1 LDICKHFS
9 KFVNNEIFNTMK
21 KYTFFSLIISFI
33 VLFSSCKKDDTA
45 PRIFFDGDTE
55 TSQTWVLQE
64 YYTLPTATASDNVDG
79 DLTTSIVITNNL
91 TFYNEREVA
100 SDDGTYV
107 LSDKVTA
114 GVKGFV
120 GKNGNYTITYS
131 ATDAAGNTG
140 TKSISV
146 AVKNSMVAWTETAS
160 GTRISYQTRRE
171 KIEGNLDI
179 GGVYK
184 IYTSHPADSY
194 HHPTYDFNEGV
205 TTDLR
210 VDRNTNYKVKISRLA
225 NITGLSIS
233 FVFNRFSNEISIPT
247 QMVTGDE
254 YENKY
259 ATEKTEYMYIVTK
272 NGDCAYGVFQFYIT
286 YQVARYKES
295 TISDYAYEFE
305 GKYWKLDRKATYK
318 ETFIKE

>member
-1 LDICKHFS
+1 
-9 KFVNNEIFNTMK
+9 MK

-33 VLFSSCKKDDTA
+33 VLFSSCNKDDTA
-45 PRIFFDGDTE
+45 PRIFFEGDTE

-79 DLTTSIVITNNL
+79 DITTSIVITNNL
-91 TFYNEREVA
+91 TFYNDREVDA
-100 SDDGTYV
+100 DGTYTFPTG
-107 LSDKVTA
+107 SKVTD

-120 GKNGNYTITYS
+120 GRDGNYTITYS

-146 AVKNSMVAWTETAS
+146 AVKNSMLAWTETTS
-160 GTRISYQTRRE
+160 GNRISYQTKRE

-184 IYTSHPADSY
+184 IYESHPSDSY
-194 HHPTYDFNEGV
+194 YHPTYDFDEGV

-210 VDRNTNYKVKISRLA
+210 ADRNINYKVKITKLA
-225 NITGLSIS
+225 NITGLSVD

-247 QMVTGDE
+247 QMVTGE
-254 YENKY
+254 EN
-259 ATEKTEYMYIVTK
+259 TDLSTNTKTSFMYIVTE
-272 NGDCAYGVFQFYIT
+272 NGDCSYGVFQFTIT
-286 YQVARYKES
+286 YQIERYYLS
-295 TISDYAYEFE
+295 DVSDYDYEFE
-305 GKYWKLDRKATYK
+305 GEYWKFDRKATYK